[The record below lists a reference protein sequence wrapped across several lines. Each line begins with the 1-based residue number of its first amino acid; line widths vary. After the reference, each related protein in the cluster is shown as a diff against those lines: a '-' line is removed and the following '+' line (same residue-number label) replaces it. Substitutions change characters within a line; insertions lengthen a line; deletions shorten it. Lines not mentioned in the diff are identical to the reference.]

1 MEMHETVASGVVS
14 SPKEQVLNHHQTT
27 NDYTMQETA
36 ASAVT
41 SAPSRTVT
49 NHPEGRT
56 GDIGMEG
63 NAAAG
68 AVSSPHETIGNN
80 VNPRTGTL
88 LGGVSGFAA
97 IVVRNT
103 KTTILNGAQR
113 TQTSVHGTVPRVAV
127 GMASHSKITT

>member
-1 MEMHETVASGVVS
+1 
-14 SPKEQVLNHHQTT
+14 
-27 NDYTMQETA
+27 
-36 ASAVT
+36 
-41 SAPSRTVT
+41 
-49 NHPEGRT
+49 
-56 GDIGMEG
+56 MEG